1 MTSTRKLPARADHV
15 GSLLRPESLTKA
27 FRQHLA
33 GEIGAAAFQAV
44 QDEAIR
50 DVVALQEAAGLKAI
64 TDGEFRRA
72 SYWGRFVERVDGLE
86 VRQAVFTFHDDCG
99 HETGFTAPH
108 VSAKIRRGR
117 PIAEDEFVFLAA
129 ATKETP
135 KITLPSP
142 PTMHFWRLD
151 QGIEAAAYDSP
162 EAMFDDLARVF
173 RDEIAH
179 LAGLGA
185 SYIQCDEVPLAM
197 LCDPAIRE
205 QVTAAGLDPRQ
216 LIDNYIELF
225 SQSLGDRPAGVTAA
239 VHLCRGNFKGQFL
252 SAGGYDQVAE
262 KMFTGIPADAFFL
275 EYDTPRAGDFRPL
288 RFVPRDKMVVLGLVS
303 SKTPELEPEDDLRR
317 RIDEAAEHI
326 DLDQLAISP
335 QCGFASTVGGNPVTV
350 DDQKAKLEL
359 IVRVADKVW
368 G

>member
-1 MTSTRKLPARADHV
+1 MTSTCKLPARADHV
-15 GSLLRPESLTKA
+15 GSLLRPASLTKA
-27 FRQHLA
+27 FRQYLA
-33 GEIGAAAFQAV
+33 GEIGAEAFAAV

-50 DVVALQEAAGLKAI
+50 EVVALQEAAGLKAI

-86 VRQAVFTFHDDCG
+86 VRDAAFTFRDDCG
-99 HETGFTAPH
+99 HETAFTAPH
-108 VSAKIRRGR
+108 VAGKIRRGR
-117 PIAEDEFVFLAA
+117 LIAEDEFAFLAA
-129 ATKETP
+129 ATRETP

-151 QGIEAAAYDSP
+151 RGIEPAAYDSAA
-162 EAMFDDLARVF
+162 AMFADLAAVF
-173 RDEIAH
+173 REEIEH

-185 SYIQCDEVPLAM
+185 TYIQCDEVPLAM
-197 LCDPAIRE
+197 LCDPAIRDR
-205 QVTAAGLDPRQ
+205 VAAAGLDPLG
-216 LIDNYIELF
+216 LIDDYIDLF
-225 SQSLGDRPAGVTAA
+225 AQALGDRPAGVTAA

-252 SAGGYDQVAE
+252 SEGGYEQVAE
-262 KMFTGIPADAFFL
+262 KMFTGIPVDAFFL

-303 SKTPELEPEDDLRR
+303 SKTPALEPEDGLRR
-317 RIDEAAEHI
+317 RIDEAARHI
-326 DLDQLAISP
+326 DLDRLAISP
-335 QCGFASTVGGNPVTV
+335 QCGFASTVGGNPLTV
-350 DDQKAKLEL
+350 EDQKAKLEL